1 LAESPKLAYQSP
13 LAIGSIYAKW
23 APPAD
28 SGFDGVWAAIVSAAE
43 PEFAAFPPA
52 ASILR

>member
-1 LAESPKLAYQSP
+1 LVYQSL

-28 SGFDGVWAAIVSAAE
+28 SGFDGVWAVTVSADE
-43 PEFAAFPPA
+43 PVVAIFRRPPA
-52 ASILR
+52 F